1 LSVLFRKPVV
11 FIPVLNKAKLQKPFQ
26 RLFLLA
32 PTLLCWFGS
41 LIAQDVAMSQYFS
54 APLHLNPALAGI
66 SYGPRATVNYRNQW
80 SALGDGFNGG
90 YTTYMAGFDMHIQKI
105 RAGIGALFVADQI
118 MNGLY
123 GSYRVSLMYS
133 QQFKI
138 NRKMAIK
145 LGIEGSYVHTR
156 IKWNELLWSDMIS
169 PYTGF
174 YNNVNVPNSTNEQMP
189 ALTAT
194 HQGDVGAGILY
205 FTEKLYVGF
214 AVNNLLMRK
223 ESFNGLNARVPVKFT
238 GHFGANLPIK
248 HKKENL
254 YNIWVSPNV
263 LFINQGSAFQAEA
276 TFLTGISLAYFG
288 AGFRHAIRNSD
299 AVIGY
304 LGIRKGKFRFGYSY
318 DYTISKLINRTGGT
332 HELSFT
338 FNWTGEDNS
347 LNPKRMKGYI
357 PCPDI
362 LNF

>member
-1 LSVLFRKPVV
+1 M
-11 FIPVLNKAKLQKPFQ
+11 QKPFQ
-26 RLFLLA
+26 RLFLLVL
-32 PTLLCWFGS
+32 TLLCWFGS
-41 LIAQDVAMSQYFS
+41 LTAQDVAMSQYFS

-105 RAGIGALFVADQI
+105 RAGIGALFVADQV

-123 GSYRVSLMYS
+123 GSYRASLMYS

-156 IKWNELLWSDMIS
+156 IKWNELLWSDMIN

-174 YNNVNVPNSTNEQMP
+174 YNNVNVPNNTNEQMP

-223 ESFNGLNARVPVKFT
+223 ESFNGVNARVPVKFT
-238 GHFGANLPIK
+238 GHFGANLTIK

-276 TFLTGISLAYFG
+276 TFLTGISLVYFG

-304 LGIRKGKFRFGYSY
+304 FGIRKGKFRFGYSY

>member
-1 LSVLFRKPVV
+1 M
-11 FIPVLNKAKLQKPFQ
+11 QKSFQ
-26 RLFLLA
+26 RLFLLVL
-32 PTLLCWFGS
+32 TLLCWFGS
-41 LIAQDVAMSQYFS
+41 LTAQDVAMSQYFS

-105 RAGIGALFVADQI
+105 RAGIGALFVADQV

-123 GSYRVSLMYS
+123 GSYRASLMYS

-156 IKWNELLWSDMIS
+156 IKWNELLWSDMIN

-174 YNNVNVPNSTNEQMP
+174 YNNVNVPNNTNEQMP

-223 ESFNGLNARVPVKFT
+223 ESFNGVNARVPVKFT
-238 GHFGANLPIK
+238 GHFGANLTIK

-276 TFLTGISLAYFG
+276 TFLTGISLVYFG

-304 LGIRKGKFRFGYSY
+304 FGIRKGKFRFGYSY